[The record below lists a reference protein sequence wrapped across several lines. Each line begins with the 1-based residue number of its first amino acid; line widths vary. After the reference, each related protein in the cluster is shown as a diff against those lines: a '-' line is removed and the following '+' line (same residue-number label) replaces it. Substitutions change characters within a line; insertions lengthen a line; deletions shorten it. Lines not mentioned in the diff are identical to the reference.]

1 LATTQAGKIALVTG
15 GNRGI
20 GYAICGQLAD
30 AGMHVILTSRDA
42 AKGAAA
48 ADKLRAGKPTLSI
61 SSYALDVSD
70 PASVDQVRGYVQKE
84 YGRLDVLVNNAAL
97 YLDENVSIFDVD
109 IDIVRQT
116 METNF
121 YGPLYMCRAFVPDM
135 RKRGYGRVVNVS
147 SESGQLATMGSYTA
161 AYAMSKTA
169 LNAMTKIMAAE
180 VGRVDVKVNTMC
192 PGWVRTDMGG
202 PNASLTP
209 DQGADT
215 ALWLA
220 TLPSDGP
227 SGGFFQNRKPI
238 PW

>member
-1 LATTQAGKIALVTG
+1 LTTTQGNKIALVTG

-20 GYAICGQLAD
+20 GYAICRQLAD
-30 AGMHVILTSRDA
+30 AGMHVILTSRDP
-42 AKGAAA
+42 AKGEEAAHE
-48 ADKLRAGKPTLSI
+48 LRASQRSI
-61 SSYALDVSD
+61 SSYPLDVSD
-70 PASVDQVRGYVQKE
+70 PASVNRVHEYVQRE
-84 YGRLDVLVNNAAL
+84 YSRLDVLVNNAAL

-147 SESGQLATMGSYTA
+147 SESGQLESMGGYTA
-161 AYAMSKTA
+161 AYAMSKTV
-169 LNAMTKIMAAE
+169 LNSMTRIMAVE
-180 VGRVDVKVNTMC
+180 VGRDDIKINTMC